1 MENGKGA
8 AGMGLAANGNGI
20 EKVAQKIFGKQLDL
34 SCAFCQTFCIIYCEI
49 IELMKCALCD
59 ASKKTR
65 VSVGG
70 RGGGQDKA
78 LRLRFRLRLR
88 ANLCRRARLG
98 CAINRATNRIAT
110 CNKS

>member
-8 AGMGLAANGNGI
+8 AGMGGAANGNGI
-20 EKVAQKIFGKQLDL
+20 EKVAQKIFGKQLEL

-70 RGGGQDKA
+70 AREGRI
-78 LRLRFRLRLR
+78 RLSGSGSGSDYEPIY
-88 ANLCRRARLG
+88 AGARDL
-98 CAINRATNRIAT
+98 AAP
-110 CNKS
+110 